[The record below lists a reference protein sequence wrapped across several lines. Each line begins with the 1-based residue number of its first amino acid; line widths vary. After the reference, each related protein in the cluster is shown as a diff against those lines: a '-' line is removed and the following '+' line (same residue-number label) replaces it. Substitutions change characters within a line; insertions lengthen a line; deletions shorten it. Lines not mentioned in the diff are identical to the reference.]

1 MSDLD
6 LILSLFDGGDL
17 LSLAGNAFA
26 GLGAI
31 FLVWGL
37 VNALFG
43 YKLFK
48 IVLAITGFIVGVVIG
63 LIVGVALGASRDME
77 AIIPVAALLGGIL
90 GAVLAVTLH
99 KVGVFF
105 AVGAM
110 GFLIFYILLGI
121 FPLALV
127 LGIVCGI
134 VGVILEKYA
143 IIVSTALSGGS
154 LTGMG
159 LGLITGNLGG
169 FVFVSGLLIGIGGIV
184 FQLWLERPKPA
195 AVAAAAVTASA
206 AASIPTAVPYSGD
219 PAPAPTAAPTAAPP
233 SAPALSTVPHCPYC
247 GNQLP
252 RGASFCSKCGRMTVA
267 ESSGQTVFCRKCGAK
282 ISSSANFCGKCGAAR

>member
-1 MSDLD
+1 MSNLYS
-6 LILSLFDGGDL
+6 IRSLLDGGGL
-17 LSLAGNAFA
+17 LSLAGSAFA
-26 GLGAI
+26 GLGAV

-63 LIVGVALGASRDME
+63 LIVGAALGASGDME
-77 AIIPVAALLGGIL
+77 AIIPVAAILGGIL
-90 GAVLAVTLH
+90 GAVLAVALH

-110 GFLIFYILLGI
+110 GFLVFYILLRI
-121 FPLALV
+121 FPIALV

-143 IIVSTALSGGS
+143 VIVSTALSGGS
-154 LTGMG
+154 LAGVG
-159 LGLITGNLGG
+159 LGFITGNLGG

-206 AASIPTAVPYSGD
+206 AASIPTAVPYSGSS
-219 PAPAPTAAPTAAPP
+219 APAPTAAPPAAP
-233 SAPALSTVPHCPYC
+233 APPAVPHCPYC

-282 ISSSANFCGKCGAAR
+282 ISSSANFCGKCGTAR

>member
-17 LSLAGNAFA
+17 LSLVGSAFA

-48 IVLAITGFIVGVVIG
+48 IVLAITGFIVGVIVG
-63 LIVGVALGASRDME
+63 LIVGVALGSSRDME
-77 AIIPVAALLGGIL
+77 AIIPVAALLGGII
-90 GAVLAVTLH
+90 GAVLAVALH

-110 GFLIFYILLGI
+110 GFLVFDILFRI
-121 FPLALV
+121 FPIALV
-127 LGIVCGI
+127 LGIICGI

-154 LTGMG
+154 LAGVG
-159 LGLITGNLGG
+159 LGFITGNLGG

-206 AASIPTAVPYSGD
+206 AASIPTAVPYSGS
-219 PAPAPTAAPTAAPP
+219 PAPAPAPTAAPP
-233 SAPALSTVPHCPYC
+233 SAPALSTVPHCQYC

>member
-17 LSLAGNAFA
+17 LSLVGSAFA

-48 IVLAITGFIVGVVIG
+48 IVLAITGFIVGVIVG
-63 LIVGVALGASRDME
+63 LIVGVALGSSRDME
-77 AIIPVAALLGGIL
+77 AIIPVAALLGGII
-90 GAVLAVTLH
+90 GAVLAVALH

-110 GFLIFYILLGI
+110 GFLVFDILFRIFLI
-121 FPLALV
+121 ALV

-154 LTGMG
+154 LAG
-159 LGLITGNLGG
+159 LGLGFITGNTGG

-206 AASIPTAVPYSGD
+206 AASIPTAVPYSGSPA
-219 PAPAPTAAPTAAPP
+219 PAPAPTATPP
-233 SAPALSTVPHCPYC
+233 SAPALSTVPHCQYC